1 MLYLRLACLLA
12 GFLVLLA
19 PPAMLYPTGA
29 SSNELVPAAGM
40 LIALLLAAAS
50 FFHIA
55 LTGHRIRHSPAL
67 RRLCALLLCAPFLAG
82 AAALWRSATP
92 PALWLSGLLLGFTLI
107 VAAILAYPLLCGPS
121 PRRIR
126 AREVRLHRRQ
136 LGAAQLGSES
146 NYLPITHQQRA
157 PRN

>member
-19 PPAMLYPTGA
+19 PPAMMYPTGA

-40 LIALLLAAAS
+40 LTALMLAAAS

-67 RRLCALLLCAPFLAG
+67 RRLCAMLLCAPFLAG

-92 PALWLSGLLLGFTLI
+92 SALWMSGLLLGFTLI
-107 VAAILAYPLLCGPS
+107 VSAILTSPLLNGPS

-126 AREVRLHRRQ
+126 AREVRQHRRQ
-136 LGAAQLGSES
+136 FAPHQLGSES
-146 NYLPITHQQRA
+146 NYLPISHHQRA